1 MLFVYG
7 KISENGR
14 KKKWVFC
21 AINSRKENLHTKTAR
36 EHILQWRDEDTRQCM
51 IVELL

>member
-21 AINSRKENLHTKTAR
+21 AIDSRKENLHMKTAYK
-36 EHILQWRDEDTRQCM
+36 HILQWRDEHTRQCM
-51 IVELL
+51 IAELL